1 MFLYEGLVLKVREN
15 GIISE
20 TQRYIHTVMHGP
32 QTKEQ
37 LYICYSLCLQYTK
50 LTRQLK
56 RKQLKESTNTVQIQ
70 H

>member
-37 LYICYSLCLQYTK
+37 LYHRLNGDFAGISKAVGRSKTA
-50 LTRQLK
+50 
-56 RKQLKESTNTVQIQ
+56 RKAAYV
-70 H
+70 